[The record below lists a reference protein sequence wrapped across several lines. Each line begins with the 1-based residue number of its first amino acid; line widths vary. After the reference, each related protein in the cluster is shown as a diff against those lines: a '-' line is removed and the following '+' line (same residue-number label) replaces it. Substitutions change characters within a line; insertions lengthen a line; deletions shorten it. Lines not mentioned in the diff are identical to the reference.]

1 MNWIRN
7 NRFLAGFLGIMI
19 LGIGGLGYL
28 LYSAIG
34 QHDQVSQDYDT
45 QVKELK
51 RLQALKPY
59 PDQADLSKYQ
69 EIRTS
74 YKQSV
79 DDLQAKMVGYEVPL
93 DTQLTPTQFQD
104 RLRKVVDDVTKAA
117 DQVGMAYPADFYLGF
132 ERYRSSLPEAGATA
146 LLSAQLT
153 SVQELMSLL
162 IKERID
168 KIGGVKRAVF
178 PQENGAA
185 AAAADPSAAQRGKAP
200 ANAAVADLVTKV
212 PVVLQFTGAPSAFRA
227 VMNDITHLKRLFV
240 IRALRIANQVDK
252 GPLRGQVD
260 PIPGGAGLP
269 NAPGPDANAAS
280 GEPLPEKGPP
290 PLRYVVGQE
299 KLDIVARI
307 ELAKVNAPQR

>member
-1 MNWIRN
+1 MDWIRN
-7 NRFLAGFLGIMI
+7 NRFLAGFLGVMI

-28 LYSAIG
+28 LYNAIG

-45 QVKELK
+45 QVRELK
-51 RLQALKPY
+51 RLQALKPF

-69 EIRTS
+69 EIRTN

-79 DDLQAKMVGYEVPL
+79 DDLQAKMVSYEVPL

-153 SVQELMSLL
+153 SVQELISVL
-162 IKERID
+162 IKERVD
-168 KIGGVKRAVF
+168 KIGGIKRAVF
-178 PQENGAA
+178 PQENGAPL
-185 AAAADPSAAQRGKAP
+185 AADPNAVQRGKAP
-200 ANAAVADLVTKV
+200 ANAASADLMTKV
-212 PVVLQFTGAPSAFRA
+212 PVVLQFTGAPPAFRA
-227 VMNDITHLKRLFV
+227 VMNDITHQKRLFI
-240 IRALRIANQVDK
+240 IRAMRIANQVDK
-252 GPLRGQVD
+252 GPTRGQID
-260 PIPGGAGLP
+260 PIPGGAGVP
-269 NAPGPDANAAS
+269 SAPSPDVNVAS

-299 KLDIVARI
+299 KLDVVARI
-307 ELAKVNAPQR
+307 ELAKVNAPTH